1 MTKKMTSPM
10 NSKKFLAIFSLI
22 IFLTSCQNNS
32 GSKSAS
38 NIDNKGLSDQS
49 KTIIATYKSGQVTL
63 QDFNVELEKI
73 IEKNEQL
80 KGVTFEKLSA
90 EQKELVIKEFVIK
103 EIASK
108 EAKKRKLNKDAD
120 YKEALKSFESELLK
134 QKLVFALIKEASD
147 EKNVKKN
154 YDEIVLKIKDKKD
167 LKISY
172 IALKNKNEAEAVY
185 QIVSKSPNSFS
196 TQAKKKSVDKET
208 AKKGGDLG
216 FVIEEALPS
225 EVLKQA
231 KLLQK
236 NQISKP
242 FLANEKWLII
252 KLDDERSAEILPY
265 EKAKEALA
273 QNLAK
278 KAVEDF
284 VNQSLEKAKISILVK

>member
-1 MTKKMTSPM
+1 MPLN
-10 NSKKFLAIFSLI
+10 NSKKFLAIFPLI
-22 IFLTSCQNNS
+22 ISLTSCQNNS